1 MTISMYTA
9 AVVPVRRGLGSL
21 LTLVNKAEE
30 FCVARKIDQEVLIN
44 SRLYPDMLPL
54 SFQIRSPT
62 DHGRRLVALLSGNEF
77 PAVENTEK
85 TFAAFKDRV
94 SQSIEYIDSFKP
106 EQIDGTEDKEVLVKF
121 PSVTLPFKGY
131 DFAMSFSVPNFY
143 FHLTTTYAM
152 LRQIGVELSKKDF
165 IG

>member
-1 MTISMYTA
+1 MAISLYTA
-9 AVVPVRRGLGSL
+9 SVVPVRRGLGSM
-21 LTLVNKAEE
+21 LTLLNKAEE

-62 DHGRRLVALLSGNEF
+62 DHARRLVALLSGNEF
-77 PAVENTEK
+77 PAIANTE
-85 TFAAFKDRV
+85 TDLAGFKGRV
-94 SQSIEYIDSFKP
+94 QQSIDYVDSFKA
-106 EQIDGTEDKEVLVKF
+106 EQIDGKEDAEVLVKF
-121 PSVTLPFKGY
+121 PSVTLPFTGY
-131 DFAMSFSVPNFY
+131 NFAMGFTVPNFY